1 MTALLGGLVLL
12 AWCLWPGRSARPVL
26 PGAAAGPAEAPA
38 PAESSDEGPLAV
50 AEAMDL
56 LALAL
61 GTGAAV
67 VTSVE
72 AVADRAGPVV
82 AVHLRHVAAAL
93 RWGVDPT
100 GAWDGLP
107 RVWRPAAQAMSL
119 AAIAGVAPGRLLRRA
134 ADDVRDAERRRLE
147 EAAARLSVRIVVPL
161 GLCFLP
167 AFGLLTVIP
176 VVAALA
182 SGLLTGGP

>member
-1 MTALLGGLVLL
+1 MATAT
-12 AWCLWPGRSARPVL
+12 
-26 PGAAAGPAEAPA
+26 
-38 PAESSDEGPLAV
+38 SDEGPLAV

-67 VTSVE
+67 VTAVE

-93 RWGVDPT
+93 RWGVEPT
-100 GAWDGLP
+100 VAWDGLP
-107 RVWRPAAQAMSL
+107 RVWRPAAQAMAL
-119 AAIAGVAPGRLLRRA
+119 AAIAGVAPGSLLRRA
-134 ADDVRDAERRRLE
+134 ADDVREAERRRLE
-147 EAAARLSVRIVVPL
+147 ESAARLSVRIVVPL